1 MREGFAS
8 RWIWLVVWSLISA
21 TVGAGSGNSGA
32 TTSRASV
39 RRLDVRETPELEGL
53 AQRARDFANV
63 TYPKIVDL
71 LVEDPSS
78 VPSEF
83 DLIFKKSLARDKTGV
98 TKNTRI
104 FVNTGFF
111 NPDSTK
117 LGPENETN
125 LRLVLVHEM
134 GHVAQQYRGMAPFYW
149 TRAPGY
155 WEEGIADY
163 VRYKLGATNALTCL
177 ECAEAYPHYTSGYFC
192 AGAFLVYVDHA
203 YGSNVIRRLN
213 TALRK
218 GSYKEAFFLANTG
231 KELSV
236 LWSEF
241 QKTAAYRPGAEK
253 SYQGQKALGYAN
265 GKPPKD
271 LDGRFR
277 KYVLQQPGG
286 TVSLSALDYLKM
298 LHKQGELPGI
308 GVEDPIWIDHGER
321 GRFPFGF
328 PKTSDPASYPASR
341 WIFMY
346 KKGPD
351 PSCYQYLLTRESKE
365 KDWKFKRAW
374 RTLNEAVVQ
383 EFAITETS
391 K

>member
-1 MREGFAS
+1 MFIPMIVRISTTRMREGFAS

-21 TVGAGSGNSGA
+21 TVGVGSGNSGA

-111 NPDSTK
+111 DPDSTK
-117 LGPENETN
+117 LGPENEMN

-192 AGAFLVYVDHA
+192 E
-203 YGSNVIRRLN
+203 I
-213 TALRK
+213 
-218 GSYKEAFFLANTG
+218 
-231 KELSV
+231 
-236 LWSEF
+236 
-241 QKTAAYRPGAEK
+241 
-253 SYQGQKALGYAN
+253 
-265 GKPPKD
+265 
-271 LDGRFR
+271 GRAH
-277 KYVLQQPGG
+277 V
-286 TVSLSALDYLKM
+286 
-298 LHKQGELPGI
+298 
-308 GVEDPIWIDHGER
+308 
-321 GRFPFGF
+321 
-328 PKTSDPASYPASR
+328 
-341 WIFMY
+341 
-346 KKGPD
+346 
-351 PSCYQYLLTRESKE
+351 
-365 KDWKFKRAW
+365 
-374 RTLNEAVVQ
+374 
-383 EFAITETS
+383 
-391 K
+391 